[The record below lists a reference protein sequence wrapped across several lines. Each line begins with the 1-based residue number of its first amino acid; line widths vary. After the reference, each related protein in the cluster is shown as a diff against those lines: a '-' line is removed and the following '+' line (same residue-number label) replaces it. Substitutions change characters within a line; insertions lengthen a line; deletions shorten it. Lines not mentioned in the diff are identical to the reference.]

1 MKFTIK
7 LIFFFVGLIIFSYG
21 IAMAVQVKYLG
32 ISPWDVLN
40 LALYEQ
46 FGFTIGIWSI
56 IVGFLLMTCTMII
69 NPKYINIG
77 TFLNAVLVGVF
88 VDSFLFL
95 HLLPDSTN
103 TLFDIILLFSGIFL
117 MGIGGGMYSAAGIGA
132 GPRDGLMLSISDLTG
147 FSISRVRMFMEC
159 LVLLLGLIIGG
170 PVFIFTFIY
179 TFIQSPIYQK
189 SYLVCKKWIAKC
201 MCRFEEKNKKEVC

>member
-1 MKFTIK
+1 MVKYAIK
-7 LIFFFVGLIIFSYG
+7 LIFFFIGLLIFSYG

-40 LALYEQ
+40 LALYER
-46 FGFTIGIWSI
+46 FGFTIGTWNI
-56 IVGFLLMTCTMII
+56 IVGFLLICCTMIL
-69 NPKYINIG
+69 NRKYINIG
-77 TFLNAVLVGVF
+77 TFLNAIFVGVF

-95 HLLPDSTN
+95 QLLPNSTN
-103 TLFDIILLFSGIFL
+103 TYIDILILFFGILL

-147 FSISRVRMFMEC
+147 FSISRVRISMEC
-159 LVLLLGLIIGG
+159 LVLLVGLTIGG
-170 PVFIFTFIY
+170 PVFIFTFLY

-189 SYLVCKKWIAKC
+189 SYMGCKKWVAKY
-201 MCRFEEKNKKEVC
+201 MYRFDEKKEVC